1 MSTYT
6 KPEAVIKAASAHD
19 FKKKKE
25 MAAVLVGNDEGS
37 RRGRGEGRDQATSG
51 MFQFQAGDTQ

>member
-6 KPEAVIKAASAHD
+6 KPEAVSKAASAHD
-19 FKKKKE
+19 FKKEKE
-25 MAAVLVGNDEGS
+25 KAAVLEGNDEGT
-37 RRGRGEGRDQATSG
+37 RRAGEGRDRATSG